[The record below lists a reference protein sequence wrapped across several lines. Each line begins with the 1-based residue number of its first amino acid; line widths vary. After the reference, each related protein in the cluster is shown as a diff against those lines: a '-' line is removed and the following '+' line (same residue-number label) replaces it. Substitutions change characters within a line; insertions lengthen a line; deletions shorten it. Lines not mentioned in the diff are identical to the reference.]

1 MILLGIVC
9 TAAAL
14 FPLYLK
20 YRVVLTGER
29 CKGKITGIAEQ
40 RGGYAVGAA
49 VKKHA
54 YLVKIRGK
62 QYYTAHGCLFVSL
75 GRKKVGKEI
84 WVFKN
89 EKYGGAAV
97 KKHAYLVKIRGKQY
111 YTAHGCLFVS
121 LGRKKVGKE
130 IWVFKNE
137 KYGRE
142 VFACRDFRI
151 EALSVLFLLAAVLF
165 FLTEVLK

>member
-1 MILLGIVC
+1 MILLGVFSL
-9 TAAAL
+9 AAAL
-14 FPLYLK
+14 MLLYLK

-29 CKGKITGIAEQ
+29 CKGTITGIAEQ
-40 RGGYAVGAA
+40 RGGYAV
-49 VKKHA
+49 
-54 YLVKIRGK
+54 
-62 QYYTAHGCLFVSL
+62 
-75 GRKKVGKEI
+75 
-84 WVFKN
+84 
-89 EKYGGAAV
+89 GAAV

>member
-1 MILLGIVC
+1 MILLGVFSL
-9 TAAAL
+9 AAAL

-62 QYYTAHGCLFVSL
+62 QYCTAHGCLFLPL
-75 GRKKVGKEI
+75 GRKKIGKEI
-84 WVFKN
+84 WVFRN
-89 EKYGGAAV
+89 ERFGRVVFQCRDIRIEELSLILFSAAV
-97 KKHAYLVKIRGKQY
+97 FCFWYAWTR
-111 YTAHGCLFVS
+111 T
-121 LGRKKVGKE
+121 R
-130 IWVFKNE
+130 
-137 KYGRE
+137 
-142 VFACRDFRI
+142 
-151 EALSVLFLLAAVLF
+151 
-165 FLTEVLK
+165 

>member
-1 MILLGIVC
+1 MILLGVFSL
-9 TAAAL
+9 AAAL
-14 FPLYLK
+14 LPLYLK

-40 RGGYAVGAA
+40 RGGYAV
-49 VKKHA
+49 
-54 YLVKIRGK
+54 
-62 QYYTAHGCLFVSL
+62 
-75 GRKKVGKEI
+75 
-84 WVFKN
+84 
-89 EKYGGAAV
+89 GGAAV

>member
-1 MILLGIVC
+1 MILLGVFSL
-9 TAAAL
+9 AAAL

-40 RGGYAVGAA
+40 RGGYAV
-49 VKKHA
+49 
-54 YLVKIRGK
+54 
-62 QYYTAHGCLFVSL
+62 
-75 GRKKVGKEI
+75 
-84 WVFKN
+84 
-89 EKYGGAAV
+89 GGAAV

-142 VFACRDFRI
+142 VFACRDFHI